1 MTTVFVH
8 DKGRMLSKPRPQI
21 EQEMG
26 IILAHGGRYFAW
38 DNPTRQSGLVLERQ
52 EMLGKI
58 VAPFLRA
65 RQAWCL
71 DSRAMPDVALF
82 HGATAHYAANTVTPA
97 AFPRQNPALLATC
110 EGLRRLHLSPE
121 MVSDH
126 RLEIGAIRSRLLI
139 FEDSPQLSVANQ
151 NALRRFVQ
159 EGGRVLL
166 TGRAV
171 DATGP
176 RVPHHGA
183 AAGTPGAGGAP
194 AARHSV
200 RQLDLEP
207 RPLAGACAR
216 V

>member
-1 MTTVFVH
+1 SSHGSSNAVATATPSCNDPESNSVSNCRKHKPLVSHALWTAVPFV
-8 DKGRMLSKPRPQI
+8 
-21 EQEMG
+21 
-26 IILAHGGRYFAW
+26 A
-38 DNPTRQSGLVLERQ
+38 
-52 EMLGKI
+52 
-58 VAPFLRA
+58 APFLRA

-82 HGATAHYAANTVTPA
+82 HGATAHYAANAVTPA

-166 TGRAV
+166 TGRAI